1 MKRADSQLLVIFG
14 ASGDLTG
21 RKLLPALFELFI
33 GDMLPEHFAILGAA
47 RTGYTDEEFRAEQRK
62 HILEAR
68 GNKET
73 NSAELDKFLRI
84 LFYLAFDSTNS
95 AEYVKLKDR
104 IHSLQQ
110 QENIPDR
117 IIYYLATPPLM
128 YELVPKYLQENG
140 MNVADTEDGWRRVI
154 VEKPFG
160 TSISAV
166 FSKRRRFTVST
177 IIWEKR
183 RCRISW
189 YSVFPTVFSN
199 PFGTGI
205 MWIQSR

>member
-95 AEYVKLKDR
+95 APNSWPARLR
-104 IHSLQQ
+104 HSGRLLQ
-110 QENIPDR
+110 PPYAR
-117 IIYYLATPPLM
+117 KAKRPVSWCGRSRRTGGSATPDSSCTHP
-128 YELVPKYLQENG
+128 
-140 MNVADTEDGWRRVI
+140 
-154 VEKPFG
+154 
-160 TSISAV
+160 
-166 FSKRRRFTVST
+166 
-177 IIWEKR
+177 
-183 RCRISW
+183 
-189 YSVFPTVFSN
+189 
-199 PFGTGI
+199 
-205 MWIQSR
+205 

>member
-1 MKRADSQLLVIFG
+1 
-14 ASGDLTG
+14 
-21 RKLLPALFELFI
+21 
-33 GDMLPEHFAILGAA
+33 MLPEHFAILGAA

-104 IHSLQQ
+104 VHSLQQ

-140 MNVADTEDGWRRVI
+140 KRSAITDEKLVMSIFANRMEKGSLAQAGLTQEQIERLRTFYVAHAFE
-154 VEKPFG
+154 
-160 TSISAV
+160 
-166 FSKRRRFTVST
+166 
-177 IIWEKR
+177 
-183 RCRISW
+183 
-189 YSVFPTVFSN
+189 
-199 PFGTGI
+199 
-205 MWIQSR
+205 

>member
-154 VEKPFG
+154 VDKP
-160 TSISAV
+160 
-166 FSKRRRFTVST
+166 
-177 IIWEKR
+177 
-183 RCRISW
+183 
-189 YSVFPTVFSN
+189 
-199 PFGTGI
+199 
-205 MWIQSR
+205 

>member
-1 MKRADSQLLVIFG
+1 MA
-14 ASGDLTG
+14 
-21 RKLLPALFELFI
+21 
-33 GDMLPEHFAILGAA
+33 EHFAILGAA

-140 MNVADTEDGWRRVI
+140 MNVADTEDGWRRR
-154 VEKPFG
+154 
-160 TSISAV
+160 SAQAL
-166 FSKRRRFTVST
+166 RRPR
-177 IIWEKR
+177 
-183 RCRISW
+183 
-189 YSVFPTVFSN
+189 N
-199 PFGTGI
+199 
-205 MWIQSR
+205 